1 MKPARRSPGFA
12 RRLLAFTLAAS
23 LALPLTPAL
32 ATEAVKPGT
41 TEPVS
46 LRSMVCTSPSMSLS
60 RSRPSSVSS
69 RRAEGCC
76 SSGT

>member
-32 ATEAVKPGT
+32 ATEADKQIG
-41 TEPVS
+41 
-46 LRSMVCTSPSMSLS
+46 
-60 RSRPSSVSS
+60 
-69 RRAEGCC
+69 RAHV
-76 SSGT
+76 